1 MKLKLEFTL
10 KLENYIRN
18 YIKTF
23 KMQKIYEKM
32 FYSFFPIYKNILD
45 TKILRKSRKDI
56 KKMKEKLQKAKKNN
70 TVKFLF
76 FQRS

>member
-45 TKILRKSRKDI
+45 TKILRKLRKDI
-56 KKMKEKLQKAKKNN
+56 RKMKEELQNAKKI
-70 TVKFLF
+70 T
-76 FQRS
+76 Q